1 MKRWF
6 LPFSAIMAILTVV
19 GVLVHK
25 PATTA
30 QDISGGMFRSYLTS
44 EPANLDPA
52 RGVDVS
58 EGLVQAKI
66 YDGLV
71 RYDENM
77 KLIGDLAETWEITD
91 EGRSYLF
98 HLRPGVTFHDGTPLT
113 PADVVYSLNRLLDP
127 AVRSPRGWIL
137 EKVVGSRDRLDN
149 KTTTVSGI
157 VAVDEKTVKITLLEP
172 FAPFLS
178 LLSMPAAYVL
188 PAVHEK
194 AIADRSFFEKP
205 QGTGPFKLIARE
217 RDSYLRL
224 AANAE
229 YFGEKPGISTL
240 EMRVIPESMKAEMEY
255 ETGNLDI
262 LQLHPS
268 NYERF
273 KARGDEAGKVTDIPA
288 MNVFYVGFNN
298 QVAPFND
305 VRVRKALNSLI
316 DREALI
322 KAVFKGRGVPAR
334 GSIPPGILGYS
345 DQVQGYGFNPEEG
358 RRLLKEAGYDA
369 KNPLKFALF
378 QKSSQAAFE
387 ITRLLQGE
395 LKKHGVEVSLKPMEW
410 SALKDAIDKGEAP
423 AFYLSWYG
431 DYPDGENFL
440 YPLFHSKN
448 WGSGGNRARFKDE
461 KVDAMLEMALKI
473 QDPAKR
479 AEAYDQINRLVVGQ
493 APWLY
498 LWYAAESYIV
508 GPQVE
513 RIAFSPLFSVD
524 KGLSIRM
531 RP

>member
-6 LPFSAIMAILTVV
+6 LPISAVMAILTVI
-19 GVLVHK
+19 GVLVHR

-30 QDISGGMFRSYLTS
+30 QEISGGMFRSYLTS

-66 YDGLV
+66 FDGLV

-77 KLIGDLAETWEITD
+77 KLVGDLAESWEIIE
-91 EGRSYLF
+91 EGRSYVF
-98 HLRPGVTFHDGTPLT
+98 HLRPGVLFHDGTPLT
-113 PADVVYSLNRLLDP
+113 AADIVFSLTRLLDP
-127 AVRSPRGWIL
+127 AVRSPRAWIL
-137 EKVVGSRDRLDN
+137 EKVAGARDRLDG
-149 KTTTVSGI
+149 KVETVSGI
-157 VAVDEKTVKITLLEP
+157 AAIDEKTVKITLAEP

-178 LLSMPAAYVL
+178 MLSMPAAYIL
-188 PAVHEK
+188 PVAHQA
-194 AIADRSFFEKP
+194 AIADRSFFDKP
-205 QGTGPFKLIARE
+205 AGTGPFKLIGRE

-224 AANAE
+224 SANPD
-229 YFGEKPGISTL
+229 YFGDKPGVGTL
-240 EMRVIPESMKAEMEY
+240 EMRVIPESMKAEMEF

-273 KARGDEAGKVTDIPA
+273 KARGEEAGKVTDIPA
-288 MNVFYVGFNN
+288 MNIFYVGFNN
-298 QVAPFND
+298 QAAPFND
-305 VRVRKALNSLI
+305 IRVRKALNYLV

-345 DQVQGYGFNPEEG
+345 DQVNGYGYDPAEG

-369 KNPLKFALF
+369 KKPLKFSLY

-395 LKKHGVEVSLKPMEW
+395 LKKHGIEVSLKPMEW
-410 SALKDAIDKGEAP
+410 SALKDAIDKGEAE

-461 KVDAMLEMALKI
+461 NVDTMLEKALKI
-473 QDPAKR
+473 QDQAKR
-479 AEAYDQINRLVVGQ
+479 AEAYDQ
-493 APWLY
+493 
-498 LWYAAESYIV
+498 
-508 GPQVE
+508 
-513 RIAFSPLFSVD
+513 
-524 KGLSIRM
+524 
-531 RP
+531 